1 MKIDR
6 LAYRRSIIVSISVSM
21 LAFFALLLHIEPV
34 AAADSVR
41 ITTSFE
47 AKYTEAVLRQVAR
60 VVDSGFTRGD
70 ADRLAREIDGMKA
83 DQPMTWQLQVAYQG
97 GTHPLQLRAL
107 LDDLGMV
114 DLDFTT
120 TAALAPALRA
130 AVDGYLNARIP

>member
-1 MKIDR
+1 M
-6 LAYRRSIIVSISVSM
+6 
-21 LAFFALLLHIEPV
+21 AFSALLFLVEPIK
-34 AAADSVR
+34 AADSVR

-47 AKYTEAVLRQVAR
+47 AKYTEAVLRQVAK
-60 VVDSGFTRGD
+60 VVNSGFSRGD

-83 DQPMTWQLQVAYQG
+83 DQPMVWQLQVGYQG
-97 GTHPLQLRAL
+97 GTHPLQVRAL

-130 AVDGYLNARIP
+130 AVDGYLNAHNR

>member
-1 MKIDR
+1 MKIDQ
-6 LAYRRSIIVSISVSM
+6 LAQRRSIIVSISISI
-21 LAFFALLLHIEPV
+21 LSLSALLFLVEPIK
-34 AAADSVR
+34 AADSVR

-47 AKYTEAVLRQVAR
+47 AKYTEAVLRQVAK
-60 VVDSGFTRGD
+60 VVNSGFSRGD

-83 DQPMTWQLQVAYQG
+83 DQPMVWQLQVGYQG
-97 GTHPLQLRAL
+97 GTHPLQVRAL

-130 AVDGYLNARIP
+130 AVDGYLNAHNR